1 MARSAYPGGVC
12 KTLWVL
18 AFIDR
23 RRARQGVAVRAGLV
37 APAIYTRT
45 ALADCTFALALK
57 TQRGHALADRDEI
70 VGSSGCI
77 RRHVSLIITGL
88 VSVGRPR
95 SSADDAEHVHA
106 GFVRGR
112 ATRCR
117 VSCGSAM
124 HPSCQK
130 TVAQSLKPR
139 WVRSLQRDGRS
150 RRAPLGWSLCRLT
163 RSDNT
168 CPAVCSCR
176 RRRLVDQIC
185 CPEPAKR
192 RLAASGLPSRGY
204 AAWRSSRYSS

>member
-70 VGSSGCI
+70 IGSSGCI
-77 RRHVSLIITGL
+77 RRHVSLIITGP
-88 VSVGRPR
+88 VSVCRPR
-95 SSADDAEHVHA
+95 SSADDAEHVHT
-106 GFVRGR
+106 GFVHRR

-117 VSCGSAM
+117 VSCGSTM

-130 TVAQSLKPR
+130 TIAQSLKPR
-139 WVRSLQRDGRS
+139 WVRSLKNGRS
-150 RRAPLGWSLCRLT
+150 RRAPPGQSLCRL
-163 RSDNT
+163 
-168 CPAVCSCR
+168 P
-176 RRRLVDQIC
+176 
-185 CPEPAKR
+185 
-192 RLAASGLPSRGY
+192 
-204 AAWRSSRYSS
+204 